1 MAKEEEVKKT
11 DVTEKDIREE
21 LFKQIAE
28 VQKLTEQLNKDAS
41 IIDNYKKVNAT
52 LSERL
57 EEANLYNVY
66 KRLDYAF
73 KVLELESS
81 FPFEFVEA
89 NKEVIMKLMSS
100 KEEEEEK
107 KD

>member
-1 MAKEEEVKKT
+1 MAKEEEKKVEGSGNT
-11 DVTEKDIREE
+11 LKEE
-21 LFKQIAE
+21 LFKQIAR
-28 VQKLTEQLNKDAS
+28 VQELTEQLNKAAS
-41 IIDNYKKVNAT
+41 IIDNYKKANAALT
-52 LSERL
+52 DRL

-81 FPFEFVEA
+81 FPLEFVEA

>member
-1 MAKEEEVKKT
+1 MAKEEEVKKPEDT
-11 DVTEKDIREE
+11 NKSLREE
-21 LFKQIAE
+21 LFKQIAR
-28 VQKLTEQLNKDAS
+28 VQELTEQLNKAAS
-41 IIDNYKKVNAT
+41 IIDNYKKANNALT
-52 LSERL
+52 DRL

-81 FPFEFVEA
+81 FPFEFVES